1 MNDARGKEKEQG
13 PKGSDPLAAIVRRG
27 ANTDDLDISK
37 LTEAEQ
43 NTLVLDYQ
51 RGLIDIRLRAAS
63 LGVDV
68 TVLGETL
75 RNLAEQT
82 QEISTTEGASV
93 TITHTQD
100 SSLGRT
106 EIIMGNTDQAHRGR
120 LTKSQSGEK
129 DWTPYY
135 VIGGLIV
142 AAIVVIAIFAG

>member
-1 MNDARGKEKEQG
+1 MSTNDGGGEKTEPG
-13 PKGSDPLAAIVRRG
+13 DPLAAIVRRG
-27 ANTDDLDISK
+27 PNNAGELDISK
-37 LTEAEQ
+37 LTEEQ
-43 NTLVLDYQ
+43 QTAIVLDYQ
-51 RGLIDIRLRAAS
+51 RGLIDVRLRAAS

-75 RNLAEQT
+75 RALAEQT
-82 QEISTTEGASV
+82 QEISATEGASV

-106 EIIMGNTDQAHRGR
+106 EIIMGNTDQAQRGR
-120 LTKSQSGEK
+120 LTKSQSGER